1 MQVSINQSIDNLSP
15 IRVFDCVEDSS
26 PMGYVRIENMFL
38 INEKNWKT
46 YFVISNLTI
55 RFILNNPIRT

>member
-26 PMGYVRIENMFL
+26 PMGYVPIENMFL
-38 INEKNWKT
+38 INKKNCKT
-46 YFVISNLTI
+46 YFVISSLTYDLYLI
-55 RFILNNPIRT
+55 IP